1 MSAENAAQVLDFY
14 LVPFQDNVRTDLLHY
29 SDLWQR
35 ARLDLSYLHPPIEG
49 RALVEIPVSW
59 VLDDAPYFM
68 FTGQRSIQAPGP
80 VLQGWLTEFGGIAET
95 HGMTNFTFHPQ
106 IIGRPSRL
114 ACLRELIDHV
124 RHTPRVW
131 IAPLGEIATHWRS
144 IAR

>member
-1 MSAENAAQVLDFY
+1 MSPSTLPL
-14 LVPFQDNVRTDLLHY
+14 LVKHGFDY
-29 SDLWQR
+29 SSNFMD
-35 ARLDLSYLHPPIEG
+35 RLSPYLHAPIEG

-80 VLQGWLTEFGGIAET
+80 VLQGWITEFAGIAEV
-95 HGMTNFTFHPQ
+95 HGVTNFTFHPQ

-131 IAPLGEIATHWRS
+131 IATLGEIATHWRGVN
-144 IAR
+144 R